1 MGLIKNDR
9 VNIVITDRFVRY
21 SYNKNPSEPIGELG
35 EIELPEGV
43 IVKGNV
49 KDEMF
54 FQKVIERL
62 VQSNRWKRKKL
73 YFCVPDITVV
83 IRELQTPTA
92 LSREEALAYVKT
104 QLGRTIHFPFSNPMI
119 AVDLLDEDKE
129 SRNLIVYAY
138 PKDRL
143 NVFEKVFKDVGLKP
157 VVADLTTLSVY
168 RYFYINELV
177 EKENVLL
184 VHWNG
189 EGLTMTSFHNHKAI
203 FLRHMSM
210 NENLEEVVAS
220 NESMIEGMV
229 RNYVTE
235 IVRMIDFYQYS
246 IMKGVSSIDLILLT
260 GDFPYLS
267 LVKNEI
273 SDATAI
279 HINFHSNI
287 AESIDVKYVDVIG
300 LAMKKVL

>member
-49 KDEMF
+49 KDEMV

-287 AESIDVKYVDVIG
+287 AEFIDVKYLDVIG